1 MILDRGDTE
10 SGFSGP
16 FPGQHLLSLH
26 SKEHSSFEDPVN
38 GPQSSGPS
46 CYGFG
51 PTGAPAHSPFSRAL
65 RALTTL
71 SADHPGVRLVPS
83 VKLPE
88 RPLLQTP
95 PSPVFLLFILH
106 VTAFQLK
113 SLLFFLRNLPLFL
126 PVTHRDFFLW
136 NIHPITN

>member
-95 PSPVFLLFILH
+95 PSPVC
-106 VTAFQLK
+106 
-113 SLLFFLRNLPLFL
+113 LPPVHPPRHSFSAEESSLFL
-126 PVTHRDFFLW
+126 KKPALVSSCYTL
-136 NIHPITN
+136 